1 MSKIIAIF
9 NMKGGVGKTTTAYN
23 AAHGLSRFHGKK
35 VLVLDIDPQGHSSA
49 SLGIDILNLNF
60 QIKDVLLRQNSL
72 KDIIV
77 QSSFS
82 FEAVKSQP
90 SSYTIDVAPSNLL
103 LAENEIPISGLP
115 GRELILRKA
124 IAKSYLRDK
133 YDYIL
138 IDCPPNVGVFSI
150 NALMA
155 SDEVLVPVDMS
166 YFGLLGIA
174 SVEKI
179 FHLIRS
185 ELDHPIELA
194 GILATRFDI
203 RNKISSEVLQSLKSR
218 FNDSVYKTVIP
229 ENIKIRE
236 APSFAIPVFDRAPG
250 CHGSQAYSS
259 LVEELQ

>member
-23 AAHGLSRFHGKK
+23 TAHGLTRFHGKK

-49 SLGIDILNLNF
+49 SLGIDILNLKF
-60 QIKDVLLRQNSL
+60 QLKDVLLRQNSL
-72 KDIIV
+72 EDVIV
-77 QSSFS
+77 RSPFS
-82 FEAVKSQP
+82 FEATKSQTV
-90 SSYTIDVAPSNLL
+90 SYTIDVAPSNLL

-124 IAKSYLRDK
+124 IAKCQLRDK
-133 YDYIL
+133 YDFIL

-166 YFGLLGIA
+166 YFGLLGIT

-179 FHLIRS
+179 FHLVRS
-185 ELDHPIELA
+185 ELDHPIALA

-203 RNKISSEVLQSLKSR
+203 RNKISAEVLQSLK
-218 FNDSVYKTVIP
+218 FKFDNLVYKSVIP

-236 APSFAIPVFDRAPG
+236 APSFAIPVFDRAFKS
-250 CHGSQAYSS
+250 HGSQAYSS
-259 LVEELQ
+259 LVEELL

>member
-9 NMKGGVGKTTTAYN
+9 NMKGGVGKTTTTYN
-23 AAHGLSRFHGKK
+23 IAHGLVRFYGKK
-35 VLVLDIDPQGHSSA
+35 VFVIDIDPQGHSSA

-60 QIKDVLLRQNSL
+60 QLKDVLLRQNSL
-72 KDIIV
+72 EDIIV
-77 QSSFS
+77 KAN
-82 FEAVKSQP
+82 FENNVSKSQP
-90 SSYTIDVAPSNLL
+90 HSYTIDVAPSNLL

-124 IAKSYLRDK
+124 IAKGYLRDK
-133 YDYIL
+133 YDFIL

-179 FHLIRS
+179 FHLVRS
-185 ELDHPIELA
+185 ELDHSLGMA

-203 RNKISSEVLQSLKSR
+203 RNNISAEVLQSLKSK
-218 FNDSVYKTVIP
+218 FDHLVYKTVIP

-236 APSFAIPVFDRAPG
+236 APSFAIPVFDHAPKS
-250 CHGSQAYSS
+250 HGSQAYSS
-259 LVEELQ
+259 LVEEIQ